1 MTSSR
6 RASPRHVRVPI
17 AITRHRVIARHHPT
31 SQRPYHDAR
40 RAIAAHRQLVAR
52 TSAYDA
58 AGTRHTG
65 AGGGA
70 AARRGSAHS

>member
-52 TSAYDA
+52 TSVQEM
-58 AGTRHTG
+58 RWNP
-65 AGGGA
+65 
-70 AARRGSAHS
+70 ARRTSARRTTRFRSAHS